1 MMKDLNYKVWIPAV
15 ILMTALITAIVI
27 TLLLQGRLQ
36 QLNGEVSDLKSL
48 IAAERETNNEV
59 KLDNEAAQSKNEA
72 LITENKSLKAENE
85 SLAAEKEAL
94 SAEIKA
100 AESEIETLKQYQL
113 SFDIPYGYEI
123 AIDQRLDPKLID
135 MIKKHF
141 NAIADG
147 SRNAYLETLAST
159 KNDYLLEIFEARKYT
174 KTDITSIIANY
185 GTADS
190 QLTGGGFITVS
201 FRKDGQINFYDIGV
215 TKKSGKW
222 VVYDY
227 D

>member
-1 MMKDLNYKVWIPAV
+1 MKDLNYKVWIPAV
-15 ILMTALITAIVI
+15 ILMTALITAIVV
-27 TLLLQGRLQ
+27 TLLLQGRLH

-48 IAAERETNNEV
+48 IADERKTTNEL
-59 KLDNEAAQSKNEA
+59 KLENEAARSKNEA
-72 LITENKSLKAENE
+72 LSAENGALKVE
-85 SLAAEKEAL
+85 IELLTDEKNAL
-94 SAEIKA
+94 SAETEALKA
-100 AESEIETLKQYQL
+100 NVEALRQYQL

-141 NAIADG
+141 KAIADG
-147 SRNAYLETLAST
+147 DKDAYKETLADT
-159 KNDYLLEIFEARKYT
+159 KNDYLLELFEARKYT
-174 KTDITSIIANY
+174 KIKITSIIANH

-190 QLTGGGFITVS
+190 HLTGGGFITVS
-201 FRKDGQINFYDIGV
+201 YKKDGHINFFDIGV
-215 TKKSGKW
+215 TKKGGNW